1 MRLILSGWDYTDFDR
16 LNCGLSH
23 LCANTDWFVLE
34 KLSAVCC
41 VLNQAVSAMCVPRYV
56 MCLVGGS
63 EGAATGY
70 QVKQL
75 EQQNERMKEAL
86 VK

>member
-1 MRLILSGWDYTDFDR
+1 MWLL
-16 LNCGLSH
+16 
-23 LCANTDWFVLE
+23 
-34 KLSAVCC
+34 
-41 VLNQAVSAMCVPRYV
+41 
-56 MCLVGGS
+56 GGS
-63 EGAATGY
+63 EGAAVGY

>member
-1 MRLILSGWDYTDFDR
+1 
-16 LNCGLSH
+16 
-23 LCANTDWFVLE
+23 
-34 KLSAVCC
+34 
-41 VLNQAVSAMCVPRYV
+41 MCVPRYV